1 MIADRGNPTRNKPG
15 AHVRPLPHAPK
26 NSAIY
31 QSENLDVLALVIDD
45 PHIVLESGQFL
56 FAECDPPTCMYIV
69 KTGAVQIR
77 SGSVVYEDV
86 GPGGIVGEMCLV
98 EKHQTRSATVYA
110 LTDSEL
116 VEIDDARFS
125 WLIAQA
131 PSFAVTVMQGL
142 SRRLRVMDR
151 RYRPSRG
158 LERQT
163 VRLCDGLR
171 SEMPAIQHGFDES
184 SGARSRIKT
193 NQTRNIIEGSADS
206 AAS

>member
-26 NSAIY
+26 NGAIY
-31 QSENLDVLALVIDD
+31 QSENLDVLAIVIDD
-45 PHIVLESGQFL
+45 PHIVLESGQVL
-56 FAECDPPTCMYIV
+56 FAEGDPPTCMYIV

-86 GPGGIVGEMCLV
+86 EPGGIVGEMCLI

-125 WLIAQA
+125 SLIAQA
-131 PSFAVTVMQGL
+131 PSFAITVMQGL

-158 LERQT
+158 LERQA

-184 SGARSRIKT
+184 AARGPASKRTKT
-193 NQTRNIIEGSADS
+193 GI
-206 AAS
+206 